1 GFVVGGDRL
10 LWHPG
15 IAMDEL
21 REDPERVRRERDLYS
36 RLLDLG
42 AQRELEPFL
51 AEALALVAE
60 ATGARRGYL
69 ELHARDGSPDDRYAM
84 ARGCTSEEVEAIR
97 FVISRGIVAEA
108 IATGRT
114 VATTSAAVDPRFR
127 ERDSVRAAA
136 IEAVLCAP
144 VGEDPPLGV

>member
-1 GFVVGGDRL
+1 
-10 LWHPG
+10 
-15 IAMDEL
+15 
-21 REDPERVRRERDLYS
+21 
-36 RLLDLG
+36 
-42 AQRELEPFL
+42 
-51 AEALALVAE
+51 EALALVAE

-136 IEAVLCAP
+136 RVPSGGRPRTRRSGSASRATWRRSRAACSPRARAATPPTPPASCA
-144 VGEDPPLGV
+144 GACASTA